1 MAENYLYAGSWL
13 DDSGRAGGGIH
24 RYQIK
29 ENGELELLD
38 HVAEDVAAGY
48 IAISADKKYLYT
60 VNEIKR
66 RPDVVKTEGGI
77 YAYAINQ
84 KDGSL
89 QELNHISS
97 CGVFPNYIVLSSD
110 GKYLYGINYGSE
122 DMVIR
127 SRKNEEGKYVLEEVY
142 EESSMIAV
150 ELQEDGS
157 LGEIGAMHL
166 FSGEPSRYFEWFQ
179 AAPHPHCIGLDPSD
193 QMLLVADRGCDR
205 IVTCHYDAEKRAF
218 VQIHEYATEHGIGP
232 RNCVFH
238 PTLPFVY
245 VVGEVKPYVTV
256 YQYNAQTAELTEIT
270 SYLTE
275 KQELEYMQGDDFFA
289 CAHPSDIR
297 IHPDGGILYVAN
309 RGPDTIACFEISSE
323 NGLLTLIETV
333 STEGKFPWSMD
344 FSESGTW
351 LYVGNKVGENIS
363 AFLLDEKHIPRYKRE
378 ASHIERTVCLKSIE
392 I

>member
-38 HVAEDVAAGY
+38 HIAEDVAAGY

-97 CGVFPNYIVLSSD
+97 CGVFPNYLVLSSD
-110 GKYLYGINYGSE
+110 GRYLYGINYGSE

-127 SRKNEEGKYVLEEVY
+127 SRKNEEGRYVLEEVY

-150 ELQEDGS
+150 DLQEDGS
-157 LGEIGAMHL
+157 LGEISAMHL

-205 IVTCHYDAEKRAF
+205 IVTCHYDAGKK
-218 VQIHEYATEHGIGP
+218 GI
-232 RNCVFH
+232 
-238 PTLPFVY
+238 Y
-245 VVGEVKPYVTV
+245 
-256 YQYNAQTAELTEIT
+256 
-270 SYLTE
+270 
-275 KQELEYMQGDDFFA
+275 
-289 CAHPSDIR
+289 
-297 IHPDGGILYVAN
+297 PD
-309 RGPDTIACFEISSE
+309 S
-323 NGLLTLIETV
+323 
-333 STEGKFPWSMD
+333 
-344 FSESGTW
+344 
-351 LYVGNKVGENIS
+351 
-363 AFLLDEKHIPRYKRE
+363 
-378 ASHIERTVCLKSIE
+378 
-392 I
+392 